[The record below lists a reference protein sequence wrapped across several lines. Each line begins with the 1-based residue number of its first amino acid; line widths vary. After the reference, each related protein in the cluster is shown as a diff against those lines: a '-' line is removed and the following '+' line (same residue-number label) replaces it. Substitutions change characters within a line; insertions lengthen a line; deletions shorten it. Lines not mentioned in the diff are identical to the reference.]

1 MFSIQEATDKKKKNS
16 AAFSNKIAF
25 ALPGYPAFEENMNY
39 FFCIWRKTHKSCIA
53 MAWAKN
59 LPQVLGNV
67 LNYS

>member
-39 FFCIWRKTHKSCIA
+39 FLHMEEDS
-53 MAWAKN
+53 
-59 LPQVLGNV
+59 
-67 LNYS
+67 